1 MLKER
6 MGLVLWDIK
15 EEDRESLPT
24 DFLIKRALVYGG
36 AFLVHDILDNYG
48 IDKTKKVFNSL
59 KISEVGK
66 NRHHFFKNYLFV

>member
-6 MGLVLWDIK
+6 IDLVLWDIN
-15 EEDRESLPT
+15 EENRESLPV

-36 AFLVHDILDNYG
+36 AFLVHDILESYG
-48 IDKTKKVFNSL
+48 IDKTREVFNSL

-66 NRHHFFKNYLFV
+66 NRHHFFKNYIFT